1 MDARSWWQLA
11 LWGAGGGVVALG
23 VMLLFRDPEPART
36 ALELVDV
43 ACGASPAEQRR
54 LLKEHIAD
62 TLQVEIDHGG
72 EDDDEPS
79 ALERARAGL
88 SPRSA
93 RTDDDASEFTWTQA
107 EVSQKLAELNALS
120 PHCRLS
126 LSNYSL
132 HAASDGSEWLQGDLD
147 YSASQ
152 PGDLHAERRRVRAQF
167 RRSGDDVRLEHL
179 LLGAVERRVPEA
191 RP

>member
-1 MDARSWWQLA
+1 MEARSWWQLA
-11 LWGAGGGVVALG
+11 LWGAAGGVLAFG
-23 VMLLFRDPEPART
+23 ATLLFRDPEPART

-43 ACGASPAEQRR
+43 ACGASPAAQRR
-54 LLKEHIAD
+54 LLEEHVAD
-62 TLQVEIDHGG
+62 ELRIEIDDSG
-72 EDDDEPS
+72 EDEGEPS
-79 ALERARAGL
+79 ALDRVQAGL
-88 SPRSA
+88 SLRSA

-107 EVSQKLAELNALS
+107 ELRQKLAELNALS

-132 HAASDGSEWLQGDLD
+132 HTAHDGSEWVHGELD

-167 RRSGDDVRLEHL
+167 RRSGDQVQLQRL